1 VRAGANTYTA
11 SFPAANATLRDVVN
25 EINKS
30 GIATAFVDEKGQLN
44 VKGTGSEKL
53 EFGFGVG
60 DATTAPA
67 SAAIGTNNP
76 LVGFLVTDG
85 DAANDATDI
94 TSPGITSAVRSNLI
108 QQFNELRDQ
117 IDKLAQDAGY
127 NGLNLLGGD
136 QLQVVFNEKTGR
148 NRTTLNIQGT
158 VLSAENLGIQK
169 AGNIQL
175 DGQVNFQNDLDL
187 DKAFASLTNAT
198 TSLQSLASTLGSN
211 LSVVEARR
219 DFTKEM
225 NTILKTGGDQL
236 VLADSNEEGANL
248 LALNT
253 RQQLSQTALSLAS
266 QADQGVLRLF
276 G

>member
-1 VRAGANTYTA
+1 
-11 SFPAANATLRDVVN
+11 
-25 EINKS
+25 
-30 GIATAFVDEKGQLN
+30 
-44 VKGTGSEKL
+44 
-53 EFGFGVG
+53 
-60 DATTAPA
+60 
-67 SAAIGTNNP
+67 
-76 LVGFLVTDG
+76 
-85 DAANDATDI
+85 
-94 TSPGITSAVRSNLI
+94 
-108 QQFNELRDQ
+108 
-117 IDKLAQDAGY
+117 
-127 NGLNLLGGD
+127 
-136 QLQVVFNEKTGR
+136 
-148 NRTTLNIQGT
+148 

-175 DGQVNFQNDLDL
+175 AGQINFQNDLDL